1 MQDGTPTPLDIRRG
15 IAQAFDALPIFA
27 RSLETALYNFCAVME
42 VNSFMAGA
50 SKKAIYSA
58 NRETVEACNLALTAL
73 LDKCQHDS
81 DQELRI
87 NQAAYEEAYELF
99 SFSTDYEQA
108 KFCFELAD
116 RGQFLLEVEPG
127 SQRLKFSYASPGE
140 AAADTLL
147 RSAELT
153 EHLGEPPTPEEVAAL
168 MTVVNAVAAELQKTI
183 RFVSTDGIEYE
194 YSAAFISA
202 VKRWAILLEQAAPWE
217 IPETIGLGTMHFADV
232 RKFWGALLAIVNTHE
247 LAHRIAS
254 QGAIQ
259 SWPIGSIVNMRAT
272 TEWVDLIS
280 TISGL
285 SPAVCKEILSWHVFD
300 PRVMAISPSVQ
311 PFIEVRPNT
320 LIAPWTAVVLS
331 SIERNLQKIL
341 NRHPRL
347 RSMAENIKKHKEQI
361 ALASL
366 SRLFSAPR
374 FQVATGVVIP
384 GVTDADMI
392 VYERQSG
399 FVLVLQHKW
408 IIDPDTLHE
417 SAANDDEL
425 NKGAV
430 QAVQSR
436 DWLRA
441 NQDFLQRALGVA
453 PSDPIT
459 QVEAAVVCR
468 GGGPTAFLHQTSTP
482 ITTETAF
489 EKLWQKAISLIEL
502 WSLLQ
507 TRPDHTEAASQ
518 FQDANRVITIGDYE
532 IVVPVLIG

>member
-1 MQDGTPTPLDIRRG
+1 MHDGTPTPLDIRRG

-50 SKKAIYSA
+50 GKKAIYSA

-73 LDKCQHDS
+73 LDKCQHGS

-87 NQAAYEEAYELF
+87 NQAVYEEAYELF
-99 SFSTDYEQA
+99 SFSTGYEQA

-127 SQRLKFSYASPGE
+127 SQRLKFSYAFPSE

-147 RSAELT
+147 RSAELA
-153 EHLGEPPTPEEVAAL
+153 EHLGEPPTAEEVAAL
-168 MTVVNAVAAELQKTI
+168 MTVVNAVATELQRTI
-183 RFVSTDGIEYE
+183 KFVSTDGVEYE
-194 YSAAFISA
+194 YSPALTSA
-202 VKRWAILLEQAAPWE
+202 VKRWAILLEQAVPWE
-217 IPETIGLGTMHFADV
+217 IPETISLGAMHFADV

-259 SWPIGSIVNMRAT
+259 SWPIGSIVHLRAT
-272 TEWVDLIS
+272 VEWVDLIS
-280 TISGL
+280 AISCL
-285 SPAVCKEILSWHVFD
+285 PSAVSAEILSWHVFD
-300 PRVMAISPSVQ
+300 PRVMAITPSVQ
-311 PFIEVRPNT
+311 PFIEARPGA

-341 NRHPRL
+341 NRHPKL
-347 RSMAENIKKHKEQI
+347 RDMAANLKEHKEQI

-366 SRLFSAPR
+366 SRLFPAPR
-374 FQVATGVVIP
+374 FLVAKGVVIP
-384 GVTDADMI
+384 GITDADMI
-392 VYERQSG
+392 FYERG
-399 FVLVLQHKW
+399 AAFVLVLQHKW
-408 IIDPDTLHE
+408 IIDPDTINE

-425 NKGAV
+425 SKGMS

-436 DWLRA
+436 DWLRS
-441 NQDFLQRALGVA
+441 NQDFLRRALRLGS
-453 PSDPIT
+453 SDPIT
-459 QVEAAVVCR
+459 QVEALVVCR
-468 GGGPTAFLHQTSTP
+468 GGEPTAFLQQTSTP
-482 ITTETAF
+482 VITQIAF
-489 EKLWQKAISLIEL
+489 EKLWQKANNLNQL
-502 WSLLQ
+502 WNLLQ

-518 FQDANRVITIGDYE
+518 FRDANHVITLCDYE